1 MSKITKKADGK
12 RKSTAALTVE
22 LQSDN
27 SFVAEKIQAICDK
40 AESLLENEAP
50 SKRQRK
56 VLVDAANSL
65 LALHSSVEKKLP
77 DLIPN
82 GISRY
87 SLQRLHAE
95 KNYDVKNAIDCS
107 APRENLRSRSFEIG
121 GITVPLPDNRKQYTA
136 VEACSVLAIV
146 EESKVKGVTLSS
158 AVKAID
164 HLIPVRRSS
173 MFCVYKKYKK
183 NPNLEWPRMGRP
195 SIQDNNSF
203 LSSV

>member
-77 DLIPN
+77 DLISN

-87 SLQRLHAE
+87 SL
-95 KNYDVKNAIDCS
+95 
-107 APRENLRSRSFEIG
+107 
-121 GITVPLPDNRKQYTA
+121 
-136 VEACSVLAIV
+136 
-146 EESKVKGVTLSS
+146 
-158 AVKAID
+158 
-164 HLIPVRRSS
+164 
-173 MFCVYKKYKK
+173 
-183 NPNLEWPRMGRP
+183 
-195 SIQDNNSF
+195 
-203 LSSV
+203 